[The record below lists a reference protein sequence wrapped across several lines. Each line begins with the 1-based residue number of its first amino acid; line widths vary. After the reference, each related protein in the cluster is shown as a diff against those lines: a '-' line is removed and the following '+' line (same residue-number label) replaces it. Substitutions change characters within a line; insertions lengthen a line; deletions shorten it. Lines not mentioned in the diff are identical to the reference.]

1 MLIALAPLLLVLSQ
15 AAAPEA
21 VSPEPSPSPT
31 PKPLPNGPVV
41 VLETS
46 IGRIKIGLHKDK
58 APITVDNFIKYVRS
72 GHYDG
77 TIFHRVIPNFMAQGG
92 GYEPDMSERPT
103 RPPIRNE
110 AKNGLRN
117 LRGTVAMARLNAP
130 DTATAQFFLNVKD
143 NPLLDFGVRGAGYA
157 VFGEIIEGMD
167 VLDKIM
173 LVPTTSKAVQGQPFE
188 NVPATPVLIKRA
200 REAGGAG
207 AAPSTAAPA
216 PAKPGA
222 PAKPAPTT
230 PAKKKPSPSPVPKP

>member
-1 MLIALAPLLLVLSQ
+1 MQIPLAPLLLVLSQ
-15 AAAPEA
+15 AATPEGVAPD
-21 VSPEPSPSPT
+21 PSPSPT

-46 IGRIKIGLHKDK
+46 MGRIKIGLHKDK

-92 GYEPDMSERPT
+92 GFEPDMSERPT
-103 RPPIRNE
+103 RPAIRNE

-117 LRGTVAMARLNAP
+117 LRGTVAMARLSAP
-130 DTATAQFFLNVKD
+130 DTATAQFFFNVKD
-143 NPLLDFGVRGAGYA
+143 NPFLDFGVKGAGYA

-167 VLDKIM
+167 VLAKII
-173 LVPTTSKAVQGQPFE
+173 LVPTTTKGVYE
-188 NVPATPVLIKRA
+188 NVPAVAVVIKRA
-200 REAGGAG
+200 REEGGAG
-207 AAPSTAAPA
+207 AAPATAAPKAAA
-216 PAKPGA
+216 PAKPGG
-222 PAKPAPTT
+222 PAKPAPTA

>member
-1 MLIALAPLLLVLSQ
+1 MLIPLAPLLLALSQ
-15 AAAPEA
+15 AAAPEGVA
-21 VSPEPSPSPT
+21 TEPSPSPT
-31 PKPLPNGPVV
+31 PKPTPNGPVV

-46 IGRIKIGLHKDK
+46 MGRIKIGLHKDK

-77 TIFHRVIPNFMAQGG
+77 TIFHRVIPKFMAQGG
-92 GYEPDMSERPT
+92 GFEPDMSERPT

-130 DTATAQFFLNVKD
+130 DSATAQFFFNVKD
-143 NPLLDFGVRGAGYA
+143 NPFLDFGVKGAGYA

-167 VLDKIM
+167 VLDKII
-173 LVPTTSKAVQGQPFE
+173 LVPTTTKGVYE

-200 REAGGAG
+200 REEGGAG
-207 AAPSTAAPA
+207 AVPSTAAPKPA
-216 PAKPGA
+216 TPAKPGGT
-222 PAKPAPTT
+222 AKPAATA

>member
-1 MLIALAPLLLVLSQ
+1 MLIPLAALLLALSQ
-15 AAAPEA
+15 AAATEGVA
-21 VSPEPSPSPT
+21 TEPSPSPT

-46 IGRIKIGLHKDK
+46 MGRIRIGLHKDK

-92 GYEPDMSERPT
+92 GYEPDMSERPM

-157 VFGEIIEGMD
+157 VFGEIVEGMD

-173 LVPTTSKAVQGQPFE
+173 LVPTTSKAVKGQPFE
-188 NVPATPVLIKRA
+188 NVPSTPVLIKRA
-200 REAGGAG
+200 REEGGAG
-207 AAPSTAAPA
+207 TAPSTAAPV
-216 PAKPGA
+216 PAKPGGTE
-222 PAKPAPTT
+222 KPAPTT